1 MTRNRARQI
10 VTDYLLNVPLG
21 TELTRRQKAIRAALD
36 AHNALSVD
44 DVPKEQIDE
53 FMAKTGIP
61 L

>member
-10 VTDYLLNVPLG
+10 VTEYLLNCPLG
-21 TELTRRQKAIRAALD
+21 TELTRRQQAVRAALD